1 MPGIQQPTKTPI
13 SESKIAVFW
22 RTALYLFS
30 AGMMGKA
37 AAGFSDGYVA
47 EAVGDLGLSLVF
59 IGMCFRSTELA
70 ILAYISDPAKREAA
84 IEKLRQKER
93 AKRPW
98 ISHLMN
104 AGWIC
109 LLAGVA
115 GQLSNMS
122 KLVKIFAVDLTNQNK
137 LVKICV
143 LREWR
148 GARVAKGG
156 RL

>member
-1 MPGIQQPTKTPI
+1 MPALILQPLVENAIKYGVSRSQRPVTVT
-13 SESKIAVFW
+13 IA
-22 RTALYLFS
+22 
-30 AGMMGKA
+30 
-37 AAGFSDGYVA
+37 A
-47 EAVGDLGLSLVF
+47 EAIGDLGLSLVF

-104 AGWIC
+104 AGWVC

-115 GQLSNMS
+115 GQLSN
-122 KLVKIFAVDLTNQNK
+122 IF
-137 LVKICV
+137 
-143 LREWR
+143 
-148 GARVAKGG
+148 
-156 RL
+156 

>member
-1 MPGIQQPTKTPI
+1 MPYFG
-13 SESKIAVFW
+13 VLH
-22 RTALYLFS
+22 LYLFS

-37 AAGFSDGYVA
+37 AAGFSDGLAA
-47 EAVGDLGLSLVF
+47 EAIGDLGLSLVF

-104 AGWIC
+104 AGWVC
-109 LLAGVA
+109 LLGRRRRPI
-115 GQLSNMS
+115 
-122 KLVKIFAVDLTNQNK
+122 VKYLLIM
-137 LVKICV
+137 
-143 LREWR
+143 
-148 GARVAKGG
+148 
-156 RL
+156 

>member
-1 MPGIQQPTKTPI
+1 MSGIQQPTKTPI

-37 AAGFSDGYVA
+37 RRLFGRLAA
-47 EAVGDLGLSLVF
+47 EAIGDLGLSLVF

-104 AGWIC
+104 AGWVC

-115 GQLSNMS
+115 GQLSN
-122 KLVKIFAVDLTNQNK
+122 IF
-137 LVKICV
+137 
-143 LREWR
+143 
-148 GARVAKGG
+148 
-156 RL
+156 

>member
-59 IGMCFRSTELA
+59 ISTELA

-115 GQLSNMS
+115 GQLSN
-122 KLVKIFAVDLTNQNK
+122 IF
-137 LVKICV
+137 
-143 LREWR
+143 
-148 GARVAKGG
+148 
-156 RL
+156 

>member
-59 IGMCFRSTELA
+59 IAL
-70 ILAYISDPAKREAA
+70 EARNWRYW
-84 IEKLRQKER
+84 LTFQTRQKE
-93 AKRPW
+93 K
-98 ISHLMN
+98 
-104 AGWIC
+104 
-109 LLAGVA
+109 LL
-115 GQLSNMS
+115 S
-122 KLVKIFAVDLTNQNK
+122 KS
-137 LVKICV
+137 
-143 LREWR
+143 
-148 GARVAKGG
+148 
-156 RL
+156 

>member
-93 AKRPW
+93 AKRPVDQPFNECRLDLF
-98 ISHLMN
+98 IGRSRRP
-104 AGWIC
+104 IVKY
-109 LLAGVA
+109 LLI
-115 GQLSNMS
+115 M
-122 KLVKIFAVDLTNQNK
+122 
-137 LVKICV
+137 
-143 LREWR
+143 
-148 GARVAKGG
+148 
-156 RL
+156 

>member
-109 LLAGVA
+109 LLAGVV
-115 GQLSNMS
+115 GQLSN
-122 KLVKIFAVDLTNQNK
+122 IF
-137 LVKICV
+137 
-143 LREWR
+143 
-148 GARVAKGG
+148 
-156 RL
+156 

>member
-70 ILAYISDPAKREAA
+70 ILAYISDPAKKGSCYRKAET
-84 IEKLRQKER
+84 ER
-93 AKRPW
+93 TCETPVDQPFNECRLDLFIGRSRRP
-98 ISHLMN
+98 IVKY
-104 AGWIC
+104 
-109 LLAGVA
+109 LLI
-115 GQLSNMS
+115 M
-122 KLVKIFAVDLTNQNK
+122 
-137 LVKICV
+137 
-143 LREWR
+143 
-148 GARVAKGG
+148 
-156 RL
+156 